1 MCNVSGTRIHL
12 DDFIQGDEL
21 AALVARARAEDLG
34 PNNLDITCAV
44 FLPRDRPTVAVM
56 HARKPGRLAGA
67 ALLPMIARTYD
78 PAIQVELNAHDGDA
92 LSARQTVATFRGPL
106 HSVLAMERVALNF
119 CTHLSGIASLTA
131 QYVDAVAGTKAK
143 IYDTRK
149 TIPGLRGLA
158 KYAVACGG
166 GCNHR
171 IGLYDAVLVK
181 DNHIA
186 HVPPA
191 QLAAAL
197 TDAIRKARAWMP
209 ATQRPSF
216 VEVEVDT
223 LAQLEIVLRC
233 DVDVA
238 LLDNMTPAQMHEAV
252 ALRNRIAPGGRIELE
267 ASGGVNLSTVRAIAA
282 TGVERI
288 AIGALTHSAP
298 ALDLG
303 LDID

>member
-1 MCNVSGTRIHL
+1 MTS
-12 DDFIQGDEL
+12 DEA
-21 AALVARARAEDLG
+21 AALIARARREDLG
-34 PNNLDITCAV
+34 PDNLDITAAV
-44 FLPRDRPTVAVM
+44 FLPRDRDTVAVM

-67 ALLPMIARTYD
+67 ALLPAIARTYD
-78 PAIQVELNAHDGDA
+78 PAIQMEPAATDGDA
-92 LSARQTVATFRGPL
+92 LNAGQPVATFRGPL
-106 HSVLAMERVALNF
+106 RSVLAMERIALNF

-131 QYVDAVAGTKAK
+131 QYVAAVAGTKAK

-166 GCNHR
+166 GHNHR

-186 HVPPA
+186 HIPPA
-191 QLAAAL
+191 QLATAL
-197 TDAIRKARAWMP
+197 KDAIGRARAWQP
-209 ATQRPSF
+209 TSQRPSF

-223 LAQLEIVLRC
+223 LAQLEIVLAC
-233 DVDVA
+233 DVDIV
-238 LLDNMTPAQMHEAV
+238 LLDNMTPAQMREAV
-252 ALRNRIAPGGRIELE
+252 ALRDRVAPGGRIELE
-267 ASGGVNLSTVRAIAA
+267 ASGGVNLLSVRAIAE

-288 AIGALTHSAP
+288 AVGALTHSA
-298 ALDLG
+298 ASLDLG

>member
-1 MCNVSGTRIHL
+1 MWTVSHTPPKL
-12 DDFIQGDEL
+12 DDFVPRDEA
-21 AALVARARAEDLG
+21 AALIARARQEDLG
-34 PNNLDITCAV
+34 PENLDITCAV
-44 FLPRDRPTVAVM
+44 FLPHDRPTVAVM

-67 ALLPMIARTYD
+67 ALLPVVARTYD
-78 PAIQVELNAHDGDA
+78 PAVQVELAAHDGSA
-92 LSARQTVATFRGPL
+92 LAPRQTVATFRGPL
-106 HSVLAMERVALNF
+106 RSVLAMERIALNF
-119 CTHLSGIASLTA
+119 CTHLSGIATLTA
-131 QYVDAVAGTKAK
+131 QYVETVAGTKAK

-166 GCNHR
+166 GHNHR

-186 HVPPA
+186 HIPPA

-197 TDAIRKARAWMP
+197 SDAISRARAWQP
-209 ATQRPSF
+209 ASQRPSF

-223 LAQLEIVLRC
+223 LAQLEIVLAC
-233 DVDVA
+233 DVDIV
-238 LLDNMTPAQMHEAV
+238 LLDNMTPAQMRQAV
-252 ALRNRIAPGGRIELE
+252 TLRNRIAPRVELE
-267 ASGGVNLSTVRAIAA
+267 ASGGVNLASVRAIAES
-282 TGVERI
+282 GVERI
-288 AIGALTHSAP
+288 AIGALTHSAV